1 MLFTVF
7 IHLVVIL
14 GRFENSY
21 IFFVSQATICCA
33 KGPLRVQQYASRIL
47 KTTTSINMHANW
59 HWNPLVRLRE
69 VFSKDYFLHP
79 PTPSFPRIWPN
90 GRYNASPGAES
101 YHNVRVPPSL
111 IKARGGQHGWVQ
123 MHHVGLN
130 RSLSLHKYAIS
141 FFCWLPTTK
150 STTMTS
156 NDSPLLQ

>member
-1 MLFTVF
+1 MYDVIYSFLYT
-7 IHLVVIL
+7 LVVIL

-101 YHNVRVPPSL
+101 YHNVRVPPRL
-111 IKARGGQHGWVQ
+111 IKARRGQHGWVQ
-123 MHHVGLN
+123 
-130 RSLSLHKYAIS
+130 
-141 FFCWLPTTK
+141 C
-150 STTMTS
+150 TMWVS
-156 NDSPLLQ
+156 IDP